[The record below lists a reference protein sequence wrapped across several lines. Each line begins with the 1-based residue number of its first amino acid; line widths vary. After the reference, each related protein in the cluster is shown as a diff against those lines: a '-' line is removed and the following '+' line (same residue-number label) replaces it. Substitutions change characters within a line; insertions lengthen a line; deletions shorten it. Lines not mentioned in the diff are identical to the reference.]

1 MASQYVPLLPQAE
14 EEALHFER
22 LLGVEERPFQR
33 LKNRLLSGDTMIRK
47 FPGHLPT
54 PPPDATGDAES
65 SIPSY
70 EERVAKSDSER
81 VQWRDDLLLDF
92 ESFESFL
99 IRIQMLKDANDRE
112 RQRYAAEKS
121 KILETAQ
128 AVKQN
133 TAELR
138 VQLAEAQRMM
148 SLRKEYDSLADKITN
163 SRMLKPRDEQAI
175 NIEKLNTEIAELE
188 AEGREFGNLWA
199 ERWTQFNTIVEEGR
213 TMLRVIRGE
222 KEEDDDEEGGEE
234 KEDGEASTQKE
245 EDSAA
250 GTPRPETDANT
261 PLRVSQMDGEDFASG
276 NQNDLLKKAV
286 GLSTPAVGASSAPS
300 PIPMEANMSIGQDGK
315 DTEMGEASEAIAKSV
330 SVAEAHGELEADQ
343 QGGAESM
350 DIS

>member
-1 MASQYVPLLPQAE
+1 MASQYTPLLPPAE
-14 EEALHFER
+14 EEALHLER

-33 LKNRLLSGDTMIRK
+33 VKTRLLTGDTMIRK

-54 PPPDATGDAES
+54 PPPDATDDGES
-65 SIPSY
+65 PLPSE
-70 EERVAKSDSER
+70 EERIAKSDAER
-81 VQWRDDLLLDF
+81 AQWRDDLLLDF
-92 ESFESFL
+92 EAFESFL

-128 AVKQN
+128 AVKQS
-133 TAELR
+133 TADLR

-163 SRMLKPRDEQAI
+163 SRMLKPRDEQAV
-175 NIEKLNTEIAELE
+175 NIEKLNLEIAELE
-188 AEGREFGNLWA
+188 AEGRDFGNLWT
-199 ERWTQFNTIVEEGR
+199 ERRTQFSTIVEEGK
-213 TMLRVIRGE
+213 TMMRIIRGE
-222 KEEDDDEEGGEE
+222 KEEEDDDEEDGEE

-250 GTPRPETDANT
+250 GTPRPETGANT
-261 PLRVSQMDGEDFASG
+261 PSRVSQMDGEDFAPG

-300 PIPMEANMSIGQDGK
+300 PIPTEAPDQDGK

-330 SVAEAHGELEADQ
+330 SVVEAHGELEADQ
-343 QGGAESM
+343 QGGTDSM